1 MRKIQL
7 RREIFKSDAEKIID
21 WLDDNE
27 VNMYLNE
34 SQNVNDNIRK
44 IIYRV
49 NMPILTH
56 VFNQEGTF
64 FMITTPSKG
73 PIGFLRLVPN
83 NYHTEMVVVIG
94 DKKEWGKGFGFKA
107 VLEGLKHAFFNW
119 RKDKVIAKISHKNKR
134 SKRVFNKAGF
144 IYDKELTCEVQYSIS
159 VNKFL
164 QIIN

>member
-1 MRKIQL
+1 MRNIEL

-21 WLDDNE
+21 WLEDYD
-27 VNMYLNE
+27 VNQHLNE

-56 VFNQEGTF
+56 VFNQDGTF
-64 FMITTPSKG
+64 FMVTTPSKG
-73 PIGFLRLVPN
+73 PIGFLRLIPKN
-83 NYHTEMVVVIG
+83 HHTEMVVVIG

-107 VLEGLKHAFFNW
+107 VLEGLKHAFFKW
-119 RKDKVIAKISHKNKR
+119 REDKVIAKISHENGR
-134 SKRVFNKAGF
+134 SKRVFKKAGF
-144 IYDKELTCEVQYSIS
+144 SHDKELTCETQYSIS

-164 QIIN
+164 QVIN